1 MTTPRTTAICRAL
14 TLRGYSEMRPGPDYR
29 RWRISP
35 THARRIEL
43 WCARRSRWLQ
53 GDIFLLENGRLML
66 GATRQLCLAVPQITV
81 DHLLHDGHTVDRTG
95 HRSKHGP
102 VGMTLEE
109 LLAP

>member
-1 MTTPRTTAICRAL
+1 MTLRTTALIRAL
-14 TLRGYSEMRPGPDYR
+14 TIRGYSEMRPGPDYR

-66 GATRQLCLAVPQITV
+66 GVTRQLSLAIPQITV
-81 DHLLHDGHTVDRTG
+81 DHLLRDGHQPPRTPG
-95 HRSKHGP
+95 HHPKRGP
-102 VGMTLEE
+102 LGMTLEE